1 MALCKVNG
9 LFRLTRDSELKYT
22 QDGKAIAKLGLACS
36 EKFGDKETQ
45 LFLDA
50 TAFGKPAEI
59 LSQYAGTKGTQIF
72 LSGKLQTD
80 MWEKE
85 GVKQSKISMVVEGF
99 DFVSG
104 QSKSDNQQAPQYQ
117 HTDYQPRQ
125 EAKRE
130 TPTGTLP
137 IIDIYESEI
146 PF

>member
-1 MALCKVNG
+1 MLPKING

-22 QDGKAIAKLGLACS
+22 QDGKAILKIGVACS

-85 GVKQSKISMVVEGF
+85 GVKQSKISMIIESF

-130 TPTGTLP
+130 MPSGTLP

>member
-1 MALCKVNG
+1 MLPKING

-22 QDGKAIAKLGLACS
+22 QDGKAILKIGVACS

-59 LSQYAGTKGTQIF
+59 LNQYAGAKGTQIF

-80 MWEKE
+80 TWEKE
-85 GVKQSKISMVVEGF
+85 GVKQYKISMVVEGF

-117 HTDYQPRQ
+117 HTDYQPKQ
-125 EAKRE
+125 ETKIE
-130 TPTGTLP
+130 MPMGTLP
-137 IIDIYESEI
+137 IIDIDEDEI
-146 PF
+146 LF